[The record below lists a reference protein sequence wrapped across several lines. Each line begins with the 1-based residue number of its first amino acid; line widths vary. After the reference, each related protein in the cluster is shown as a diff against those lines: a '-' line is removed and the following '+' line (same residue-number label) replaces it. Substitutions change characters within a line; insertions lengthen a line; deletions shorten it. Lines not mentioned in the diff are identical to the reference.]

1 LEDEVMELLLRPA
14 LWCPFEAVVSIFNFP
29 RDLIIEEVLLPVGEG
44 WGIEVV
50 EAARPPLLRPFF
62 TLGKS
67 GCEPRPATD
76 LAGLLCLD
84 WKNNWI
90 NIHILWLYR

>member
-1 LEDEVMELLLRPA
+1 LEDEVKLLLVRPEVA
-14 LWCPFEAVVSIFNFP
+14 ACPLEAEDSIFNFP
-29 RDLIIEEVLLPVGEG
+29 RDLIMDEVLPVGDG
-44 WGIEVV
+44 CGIEVV

-84 WKNNWI
+84 FT
-90 NIHILWLYR
+90 

>member
-1 LEDEVMELLLRPA
+1 MEDEVKLLLRPVA
-14 LWCPFEAVVSIFNFP
+14 ACPLEAAEDSIFNFP
-29 RDLIIEEVLLPVGEG
+29 RDLIMDEVLPVGDG
-44 WGIEVV
+44 CGIEVV

-62 TLGKS
+62 TVGKS

-84 WKNNWI
+84 WKNKWI
-90 NIHILWLYR
+90 NKTKTF